1 MEFENF
7 VNGNLNLFKED
18 DDEIL
23 LNPIDFINQFEN
35 PNTNKNSNTNNLPQ
49 QISLDIQN
57 NKNNVSI
64 NSTLNTNAALDE
76 SNQNINFNLSFIS
89 FNNEQKNQE
98 EKKELT
104 QQSIETLTELISK
117 ERMIVQ
123 KNNIIEEDIKIKLP
137 KIKEL
142 KNNLEKMDETLFM
155 YFKRPFMRKNIEKVK
170 ISKKIEKDD
179 DSQEEEEKKIDFA
192 DEIEEKDKSFKL
204 NKISEKFDINSYVN
218 EI

>member
-7 VNGNLNLFKED
+7 VNGNLNLFKEED
-18 DDEIL
+18 EEIL
-23 LNPIDFINQFEN
+23 LNPIHFIDQFEN
-35 PNTNKNSNTNNLPQ
+35 PNENKNSNTNNLTQ
-49 QISLDIQN
+49 QIPLDFQI
-57 NKNNVSI
+57 NKNNTSI

-76 SNQNINFNLSFIS
+76 SSQNINFNLSFIS

-98 EKKELT
+98 KKELT
-104 QQSIETLTELISK
+104 QQSIEALTELISK
-117 ERMIVQ
+117 EKMVVQ
-123 KNNIIEEDIKIKLP
+123 NNDIIEEDIKIKLP

-170 ISKKIEKDD
+170 LSKKLEIDD
-179 DSQEEEEKKIDFA
+179 DSKEEEEKKIDFA
-192 DEIEEKDKSFKL
+192 DEIEEKEKSFKK
-204 NKISEKFDINSYVN
+204 NKITVKFDINNYIN

>member
-7 VNGNLNLFKED
+7 VNGNLNLFKEE

-35 PNTNKNSNTNNLPQ
+35 PNTNKNSNTNNLTQ
-49 QISLDIQN
+49 QMPLDIQN
-57 NKNNVSI
+57 NKNNTSI

-76 SNQNINFNLSFIS
+76 SSQNINFNLSFIS
-89 FNNEQKNQE
+89 FNNDQKNQ

-104 QQSIETLTELISK
+104 QESIEALTELISK
-117 ERMIVQ
+117 EKMVVQ
-123 KNNIIEEDIKIKLP
+123 NNFIIEEDIKIKLP

-142 KNNLEKMDETLFM
+142 KSNLEKIDETLFM

-170 ISKKIEKDD
+170 ISKKLENDD
-179 DSQEEEEKKIDFA
+179 DIKEEEEKKIDFD
-192 DEIEEKDKSFKL
+192 DEIEEKDKSFKM
-204 NKISEKFDINSYVN
+204 NKITEKFDINNYIN

>member
-7 VNGNLNLFKED
+7 VNGNLNLFKEE

-23 LNPIDFINQFEN
+23 LNPLHFIDQFEN
-35 PNTNKNSNTNNLPQ
+35 PNANKNSNTNNLTQ
-49 QISLDIQN
+49 QIPLDFQI
-57 NKNNVSI
+57 NKNNTSI

-76 SNQNINFNLSFIS
+76 SSQNINFNLSFIS

-98 EKKELT
+98 KKELT
-104 QQSIETLTELISK
+104 QQSIEALTELISK
-117 ERMIVQ
+117 EKMVVQ
-123 KNNIIEEDIKIKLP
+123 NNNVIEEDIKLKLP

-142 KNNLEKMDETLFM
+142 KNNLEKMDDTLFT

-170 ISKKIEKDD
+170 ISKKLENDD
-179 DSQEEEEKKIDFA
+179 DSKEEEEKKFDFA
-192 DEIEEKDKSFKL
+192 DEIEEKDKSFKM
-204 NKISEKFDINSYVN
+204 NKITEKFDINSYIN

>member
-35 PNTNKNSNTNNLPQ
+35 PNPNKNSNTNNLPQ

-57 NKNNVSI
+57 NKNNASL

-76 SNQNINFNLSFIS
+76 SSQNINFNLSFIS

-98 EKKELT
+98 KKELT
-104 QQSIETLTELISK
+104 QQSIEALTELISK

-123 KNNIIEEDIKIKLP
+123 SNNIIEEDIKTKLP

-179 DSQEEEEKKIDFA
+179 DSKEEEEKKIDFP
-192 DEIEEKDKSFKL
+192 DEFEEKDKSFKM
-204 NKISEKFDINSYVN
+204 NKITEKFGINNYIN
-218 EI
+218 EL

>member
-7 VNGNLNLFKED
+7 VNDNLNLFKEED
-18 DDEIL
+18 EEIL
-23 LNPIDFINQFEN
+23 LNPIHFIDQFEN
-35 PNTNKNSNTNNLPQ
+35 PNENKNSNTNNLTQ
-49 QISLDIQN
+49 QIPLDFQI
-57 NKNNVSI
+57 NKNNTSI

-76 SNQNINFNLSFIS
+76 SSQNINFNLSFIS

-98 EKKELT
+98 KKELT
-104 QQSIETLTELISK
+104 QQSIEALTELISK
-117 ERMIVQ
+117 EKMVVQ
-123 KNNIIEEDIKIKLP
+123 NNNVIEEDIKLKLP

-170 ISKKIEKDD
+170 IIKKIENDD
-179 DSQEEEEKKIDFA
+179 KEEEEKKIDFS
-192 DEIEEKDKSFKL
+192 DEIEEKDTNFKI
-204 NKISEKFDINSYVN
+204 NKNNENFDINNYIN

>member
-35 PNTNKNSNTNNLPQ
+35 PNPNKNSNTNNLHQ

-57 NKNNVSI
+57 NKNNASL

-76 SNQNINFNLSFIS
+76 SSQNINFNLSFIS

-98 EKKELT
+98 KKELT
-104 QQSIETLTELISK
+104 QQSIEALTELISK

-123 KNNIIEEDIKIKLP
+123 SNNIIEEDIKIKLP

-155 YFKRPFMRKNIEKVK
+155 YFKRPFMRKNIEKIK

-179 DSQEEEEKKIDFA
+179 DSKEEEEKKIDLD
-192 DEIEEKDKSFKL
+192 DEFEEKEKSFKM
-204 NKISEKFDINSYVN
+204 NKITEKFDINNYIN
-218 EI
+218 EL

>member
-35 PNTNKNSNTNNLPQ
+35 PNINKNSNTNNLPQ

-123 KNNIIEEDIKIKLP
+123 NNNIIEEDIKIKLP

-142 KNNLEKMDETLFM
+142 KNNLEKMDDTLFT
-155 YFKRPFMRKNIEKVK
+155 YFKRQFMRKNIEKVK
-170 ISKKIEKDD
+170 ISKKLENDD
-179 DSQEEEEKKIDFA
+179 DSKEEEEKKFDFA

>member
-7 VNGNLNLFKED
+7 VNGNLNLFKEED
-18 DDEIL
+18 EEIL
-23 LNPIDFINQFEN
+23 LNPIHFIDQFEN
-35 PNTNKNSNTNNLPQ
+35 PNENKNSNTNNLTQ
-49 QISLDIQN
+49 QIPLDFQI
-57 NKNNVSI
+57 NKNNTSI

-76 SNQNINFNLSFIS
+76 SSQNINFNLSFIS

-98 EKKELT
+98 KKELT
-104 QQSIETLTELISK
+104 QQSIEALTELISK
-117 ERMIVQ
+117 EKMVVQ
-123 KNNIIEEDIKIKLP
+123 NNDIIEEDIKIKLP

-170 ISKKIEKDD
+170 LSKKLEIDD
-179 DSQEEEEKKIDFA
+179 DSKEEEEKKIDFA
-192 DEIEEKDKSFKL
+192 DEIEEKEKSFKK
-204 NKISEKFDINSYVN
+204 NKITEKFDINNYIN

>member
-7 VNGNLNLFKED
+7 VNGNLNVFKDE

-23 LNPIDFINQFEN
+23 LNPIHFIDQIEN
-35 PNTNKNSNTNNLPQ
+35 PNEYKNSNPNILTHQMP
-49 QISLDIQN
+49 LDIQN
-57 NKNNVSI
+57 NKNNISI

-76 SNQNINFNLSFIS
+76 SSQNINFNLSFIS
-89 FNNEQKNQE
+89 FNNEEKNK
-98 EKKELT
+98 EKMELT
-104 QQSIETLTELISK
+104 QQSIEVLTEIISK
-117 ERMIVQ
+117 EKMIVEN
-123 KNNIIEEDIKIKLP
+123 NNIIEEDKKIKLL

-142 KNNLEKMDETLFM
+142 KNNLEKIDETLFK
-155 YFKRPFMRKNIEKVK
+155 YFKRPYMRKNIEKVK
-170 ISKKIEKDD
+170 IIKKVENDD
-179 DSQEEEEKKIDFA
+179 DSKEEEEKKIDFA

>member
-7 VNGNLNLFKED
+7 VNGNLNLFKEED
-18 DDEIL
+18 EEIL
-23 LNPIDFINQFEN
+23 LNPIHFIDQFEN
-35 PNTNKNSNTNNLPQ
+35 PNENKNSNTNNLTQ
-49 QISLDIQN
+49 QIPLDFQI
-57 NKNNVSI
+57 NKNNTSI

-76 SNQNINFNLSFIS
+76 SSQNINFNLSFIS

-98 EKKELT
+98 KKELT
-104 QQSIETLTELISK
+104 QQSIEALTELISK
-117 ERMIVQ
+117 EKMVVQ
-123 KNNIIEEDIKIKLP
+123 NNDIIEEDIKIKLP

-170 ISKKIEKDD
+170 LSKKLEIDD
-179 DSQEEEEKKIDFA
+179 DSKEEEEKKIDFA
-192 DEIEEKDKSFKL
+192 DEIEEKDKSFKM
-204 NKISEKFDINSYVN
+204 NKITEKFDINNYIN

>member
-35 PNTNKNSNTNNLPQ
+35 PNPNKNSNTNNLPQ

-57 NKNNVSI
+57 NKNNASQ

-76 SNQNINFNLSFIS
+76 SSQNINFNLSFIS

-98 EKKELT
+98 KKELT
-104 QQSIETLTELISK
+104 QQSIEALTELISK

-123 KNNIIEEDIKIKLP
+123 SNNIIEEDIKIKLP

-179 DSQEEEEKKIDFA
+179 DSKEEEEKKIDFA
-192 DEIEEKDKSFKL
+192 DEFEEKDKSFKM
-204 NKISEKFDINSYVN
+204 NKITEKFGINNYIN
-218 EI
+218 EL

>member
-123 KNNIIEEDIKIKLP
+123 NNNIIEEDIKIKLS

-142 KNNLEKMDETLFM
+142 KNNFEKMDENLFT
-155 YFKRPFMRKNIEKVK
+155 YLKKQYMRKNIEKVK

-179 DSQEEEEKKIDFA
+179 DSQ
-192 DEIEEKDKSFKL
+192 
-204 NKISEKFDINSYVN
+204 
-218 EI
+218 

>member
-7 VNGNLNLFKED
+7 VNDNLNLFKEED
-18 DDEIL
+18 EEIL
-23 LNPIDFINQFEN
+23 LNPIHFIDQFEN
-35 PNTNKNSNTNNLPQ
+35 PNENKNSNTNNLTQ
-49 QISLDIQN
+49 QIPLDFQI
-57 NKNNVSI
+57 NKNNTSI

-76 SNQNINFNLSFIS
+76 SSQNINFNLSFIS

-98 EKKELT
+98 KKELT
-104 QQSIETLTELISK
+104 QQSIEALTELISK
-117 ERMIVQ
+117 EKMVVQ
-123 KNNIIEEDIKIKLP
+123 NNDIIEEDIKIKLP

-170 ISKKIEKDD
+170 LSKKLEIDD
-179 DSQEEEEKKIDFA
+179 DSKEEEEKKIDFA
-192 DEIEEKDKSFKL
+192 DEIEEKEKSFKK
-204 NKISEKFDINSYVN
+204 NKITEKFDINNYIN

>member
-7 VNGNLNLFKED
+7 VNGNLNLFKEE

-23 LNPIDFINQFEN
+23 LNPLHFIDQFEN
-35 PNTNKNSNTNNLPQ
+35 PNENKNSNTNNLTQ
-49 QISLDIQN
+49 QIPLDFQI
-57 NKNNVSI
+57 NKNNTSI

-76 SNQNINFNLSFIS
+76 SSQNINFNLSFIS

-98 EKKELT
+98 KKELT
-104 QQSIETLTELISK
+104 QQSIEALTELISK
-117 ERMIVQ
+117 EKMVVQ
-123 KNNIIEEDIKIKLP
+123 NNNVIEEDIKLKLQ

-142 KNNLEKMDETLFM
+142 KNNLEKMDDTLFT

-170 ISKKIEKDD
+170 ISKKLENDD
-179 DSQEEEEKKIDFA
+179 DSKEEEEKKFDFA
-192 DEIEEKDKSFKL
+192 DEIEEKDKSFKM
-204 NKISEKFDINSYVN
+204 NKITEKFDINSYIN

>member
-7 VNGNLNLFKED
+7 VNGNLNLFKEED
-18 DDEIL
+18 EEIL
-23 LNPIDFINQFEN
+23 LNPIHFIDQFEN
-35 PNTNKNSNTNNLPQ
+35 PNENKNSNTNNLTQ
-49 QISLDIQN
+49 QIPLDFQI
-57 NKNNVSI
+57 NKNNTSI

-76 SNQNINFNLSFIS
+76 SSQNINFNLSFIS

-98 EKKELT
+98 KKELT
-104 QQSIETLTELISK
+104 QQSIEALTELISK
-117 ERMIVQ
+117 EKMVVQ
-123 KNNIIEEDIKIKLP
+123 NNDIIEEDVKIKLP

-170 ISKKIEKDD
+170 LSKKLEIDD
-179 DSQEEEEKKIDFA
+179 DSKEEEEKKIDFA
-192 DEIEEKDKSFKL
+192 DEIEEKEKSFKK
-204 NKISEKFDINSYVN
+204 NKITEKFDINNYIN

>member
-7 VNGNLNLFKED
+7 VNGNLNLFKEED
-18 DDEIL
+18 EEIL
-23 LNPIDFINQFEN
+23 LNPIHFIDQFEN
-35 PNTNKNSNTNNLPQ
+35 PNENKISNTNNLTQ
-49 QISLDIQN
+49 QIPLDFQI
-57 NKNNVSI
+57 NKNNTSI

-76 SNQNINFNLSFIS
+76 SSQNINFNLSFIS
-89 FNNEQKNQE
+89 FNNDQKNQ

-104 QQSIETLTELISK
+104 QQSIEALTELISK
-117 ERMIVQ
+117 EKMVVQ
-123 KNNIIEEDIKIKLP
+123 NNDIIEEDIKIKLP

-170 ISKKIEKDD
+170 LSKKLEIDD
-179 DSQEEEEKKIDFA
+179 DSKEEEEKKIDFA

>member
-35 PNTNKNSNTNNLPQ
+35 PNTNKNSNINNLPQ

-76 SNQNINFNLSFIS
+76 SSQNINFNLSFIS

-98 EKKELT
+98 KKELT
-104 QQSIETLTELISK
+104 QQSIEALTELISK
-117 ERMIVQ
+117 EKMVVQ
-123 KNNIIEEDIKIKLP
+123 NNDIIEEDIKIKLP

-170 ISKKIEKDD
+170 LSKKLEIDD
-179 DSQEEEEKKIDFA
+179 DSKEEEEKKIDFA
-192 DEIEEKDKSFKL
+192 DEIEEKEKSFKK
-204 NKISEKFDINSYVN
+204 NKITEKFDINNYIN

>member
-7 VNGNLNLFKED
+7 VNGNLNLFKEE

-23 LNPIDFINQFEN
+23 LNPLHFIDQFEN
-35 PNTNKNSNTNNLPQ
+35 TNENKNSNTNNLTQ
-49 QISLDIQN
+49 QIPLDFQI
-57 NKNNVSI
+57 NKNNTSI

-76 SNQNINFNLSFIS
+76 SSQNINFNLSFIS

-98 EKKELT
+98 KKELT
-104 QQSIETLTELISK
+104 QQSIEALTELISK
-117 ERMIVQ
+117 EKMVVQ
-123 KNNIIEEDIKIKLP
+123 NNNVIEEDIKLKLP

-155 YFKRPFMRKNIEKVK
+155 YFKRQFMRKNIEKVK
-170 ISKKIEKDD
+170 ISKKLEKDD

>member
-7 VNGNLNLFKED
+7 VNGNLNLFKEE

-23 LNPIDFINQFEN
+23 LNPIDFLNQFEN
-35 PNTNKNSNTNNLPQ
+35 PNTNKNSNTNNLTQ
-49 QISLDIQN
+49 QIPLDIQN
-57 NKNNVSI
+57 NKNNTSI

-76 SNQNINFNLSFIS
+76 SSQNINFNLSFIS

-98 EKKELT
+98 KKELT
-104 QQSIETLTELISK
+104 QQSIEALTELISK
-117 ERMIVQ
+117 EKMIVQ
-123 KNNIIEEDIKIKLP
+123 NNIIIEEDIKIKLP

-142 KNNLEKMDETLFM
+142 KSNLEKIDETLFM

-170 ISKKIEKDD
+170 ISKKLEKDD
-179 DSQEEEEKKIDFA
+179 DSKEEEEKKIDFD
-192 DEIEEKDKSFKL
+192 DEIEEKDKSFKM
-204 NKISEKFDINSYVN
+204 NKITEKFDINNYIN

>member
-7 VNGNLNLFKED
+7 VNGNLNLFKEE

-23 LNPIDFINQFEN
+23 LNPLHFIDQFEN
-35 PNTNKNSNTNNLPQ
+35 PNANKNSNTNNLTQ
-49 QISLDIQN
+49 QIPLDFQI
-57 NKNNVSI
+57 NKNNTSI

-76 SNQNINFNLSFIS
+76 SSQNINFNLSFIS

-98 EKKELT
+98 KKELT
-104 QQSIETLTELISK
+104 QQSIEALTELISK
-117 ERMIVQ
+117 EKMVVQ
-123 KNNIIEEDIKIKLP
+123 NNNVIEEDIKLKLP

-170 ISKKIEKDD
+170 ISKKLENDD
-179 DSQEEEEKKIDFA
+179 DSKEEEEKKFDFA
-192 DEIEEKDKSFKL
+192 DEIEEKDKSFKM
-204 NKISEKFDINSYVN
+204 NKITEKFDINSYIN

>member
-7 VNGNLNLFKED
+7 VNGNLNLFKEE

-35 PNTNKNSNTNNLPQ
+35 PNTNKNSNTNDLTQ
-49 QISLDIQN
+49 QIPLDIQN
-57 NKNNVSI
+57 NKNNTSI

-76 SNQNINFNLSFIS
+76 SSQNINFNLSFIS

-98 EKKELT
+98 KKELT
-104 QQSIETLTELISK
+104 QESIEALTELISK
-117 ERMIVQ
+117 EKMIVQ
-123 KNNIIEEDIKIKLP
+123 NNIIIEEDIKIKLP

-142 KNNLEKMDETLFM
+142 KSNLEKIDETLFM

-170 ISKKIEKDD
+170 ISKKLEKDD
-179 DSQEEEEKKIDFA
+179 DSKEEEEKKIDFD
-192 DEIEEKDKSFKL
+192 DEIEEKDKSFKM
-204 NKISEKFDINSYVN
+204 NKITEKFDINNYIN

>member
-7 VNGNLNLFKED
+7 VNGNLNLFKEED
-18 DDEIL
+18 EEIL
-23 LNPIDFINQFEN
+23 LNPIHFIDQFEN
-35 PNTNKNSNTNNLPQ
+35 PNANKNSNTNNLTQ
-49 QISLDIQN
+49 QIPLDFQI
-57 NKNNVSI
+57 NKNNTSI

-76 SNQNINFNLSFIS
+76 SSQNINFNLSFIS
-89 FNNEQKNQE
+89 FNNDQKNQ

-104 QQSIETLTELISK
+104 QQSIEALTELISK
-117 ERMIVQ
+117 EKMVVQ
-123 KNNIIEEDIKIKLP
+123 NNDIIEEDIKIKLP

-170 ISKKIEKDD
+170 LSKKLEIDD
-179 DSQEEEEKKIDFA
+179 DSKEEEEKKIDFA
-192 DEIEEKDKSFKL
+192 DEIEEKDKSFKM
-204 NKISEKFDINSYVN
+204 NKITEKFDINNYIN

>member
-7 VNGNLNLFKED
+7 VNGNLNLFKEED
-18 DDEIL
+18 EEIL
-23 LNPIDFINQFEN
+23 LNPIHFIDQFEN
-35 PNTNKNSNTNNLPQ
+35 PNENKNSNTNNLTQ
-49 QISLDIQN
+49 QIPLDFQI
-57 NKNNVSI
+57 NKNNTSI

-76 SNQNINFNLSFIS
+76 SSQNINFNLSFIS

-98 EKKELT
+98 KKELT
-104 QQSIETLTELISK
+104 QQSIEALTELISK
-117 ERMIVQ
+117 EKMVVQ
-123 KNNIIEEDIKIKLP
+123 NNDIIEEDIKIKLP

-170 ISKKIEKDD
+170 LSKKLEIDD
-179 DSQEEEEKKIDFA
+179 DSKEEEEKKFDFA
-192 DEIEEKDKSFKL
+192 DEIEEKEKSFKK
-204 NKISEKFDINSYVN
+204 NKITEKFDINNYIN

>member
-7 VNGNLNLFKED
+7 VNGNLNLFKEE

-35 PNTNKNSNTNNLPQ
+35 PNTNKNSNTNNLTQ
-49 QISLDIQN
+49 QMPLDIQN
-57 NKNNVSI
+57 NKNNTSI

-76 SNQNINFNLSFIS
+76 SSQNINFNLSFIS

-98 EKKELT
+98 KKELT
-104 QQSIETLTELISK
+104 QESIEALTELISK
-117 ERMIVQ
+117 EKMIVQ
-123 KNNIIEEDIKIKLP
+123 NNIIIEEDIKIKLP

-142 KNNLEKMDETLFM
+142 KSNLEKIDETLFM

-170 ISKKIEKDD
+170 ISKKLEKDD
-179 DSQEEEEKKIDFA
+179 DSKEEEEKKIDFD
-192 DEIEEKDKSFKL
+192 DEIEEKDKSFKM
-204 NKISEKFDINSYVN
+204 NKITEKFDINNYIN

>member
-7 VNGNLNLFKED
+7 VNGNLNLFKEE

-23 LNPIDFINQFEN
+23 LNPLHFIDQFANLNE
-35 PNTNKNSNTNNLPQ
+35 NKNSNTNNLTQ
-49 QISLDIQN
+49 QIPLDFQI
-57 NKNNVSI
+57 NKNNTSI

-76 SNQNINFNLSFIS
+76 SSQNINFNLSFIS

-98 EKKELT
+98 KKELT
-104 QQSIETLTELISK
+104 QQSIEALTELISK
-117 ERMIVQ
+117 EKMVVQ
-123 KNNIIEEDIKIKLP
+123 NNDIIEEDIKIKLP

-170 ISKKIEKDD
+170 LSKKLEIDD
-179 DSQEEEEKKIDFA
+179 DSKEEEEKKIDFA
-192 DEIEEKDKSFKL
+192 DEIEEKEKSFKK
-204 NKISEKFDINSYVN
+204 NKITEKFDINNYIN

>member
-7 VNGNLNLFKED
+7 VNGNLNLFKEE

-23 LNPIDFINQFEN
+23 LNQIDFLNQYEN
-35 PNTNKNSNTNNLPQ
+35 PNTNKNSNINTLTQ
-49 QISLDIQN
+49 QIPLDNQN
-57 NKNNVSI
+57 NKNNTSI

-76 SNQNINFNLSFIS
+76 SSQNINFNISFIS
-89 FNNEQKNQE
+89 FNNEPKNQ

-104 QQSIETLTELISK
+104 QESIEVLTELISK
-117 ERMIVQ
+117 EKIIVQ
-123 KNNIIEEDIKIKLP
+123 NNNIIEEDKKIKLS

-142 KNNLEKMDETLFM
+142 KSNLEKIDDTLCM

-170 ISKKIEKDD
+170 ISKKLENDVDIKD
-179 DSQEEEEKKIDFA
+179 EEEKKFDFS
-192 DEIEEKDKSFKL
+192 DEIEEKEKSFKM
-204 NKISEKFDINSYVN
+204 NKITENFDINNYIN

>member
-23 LNPIDFINQFEN
+23 LNPIDFINEFEN
-35 PNTNKNSNTNNLPQ
+35 PNPNKNSNTNNLPQ

-57 NKNNVSI
+57 NKNNASL

-76 SNQNINFNLSFIS
+76 SSQNINFNLSFIS

-98 EKKELT
+98 KKELT
-104 QQSIETLTELISK
+104 QQSIEALTELISK

-123 KNNIIEEDIKIKLP
+123 SNNIIEEDIKIKLS

-155 YFKRPFMRKNIEKVK
+155 YFKRPFMRKNIEKIK

-179 DSQEEEEKKIDFA
+179 DSKEEEEKKIDLD
-192 DEIEEKDKSFKL
+192 DEFEEKEKSFKM
-204 NKISEKFDINSYVN
+204 NKITEKFDINNYIN
-218 EI
+218 EL